1 MTAQVD
7 VPSGA
12 VVAGFDGSARSRRA
26 VDWAAG
32 EAQRHGA
39 PLLLLSA
46 VPTSPLVETGMA
58 TVTRDDVLAPMRRA
72 VEEEVARVR
81 QDHSAVTVS
90 GSAVAGSAAVVLVD
104 ASERAALVVVGA
116 RGRGRFTG
124 SLLGSVSQKVA
135 AHAHGPVV
143 VVHEEAPSQM
153 PGPVVV
159 GADPADPP
167 LEALRYAFDEAR
179 RRGVGV
185 VVVTVAERTR
195 TAHPY
200 STTVS
205 EFFGR
210 QAEEDQEAL
219 RQTAEEMAQERGV
232 EVEIRQLAGHP
243 ADAILSVAGTESFV
257 VVGSRGHGGLA
268 GLLLGSVSREVLLR
282 APAAAVVRVRARAR
296 TGE

>member
-1 MTAQVD
+1 MD

-32 EAQRHGA
+32 EAERHGA
-39 PLLLLSA
+39 PLLVVAA
-46 VPTSPLVETGMA
+46 VRPPPMVEGGVSP
-58 TVTRDDVLAPMRRA
+58 VTEDDVLAPARRE
-72 VEEEVARVR
+72 VEAEVARVR
-81 QDHSAVTVS
+81 REHPGATVDGTAVT
-90 GSAVAGSAAVVLVD
+90 GSPAVVLVR
-104 ASERAALVVVGA
+104 ASERAGLVVVGA
-116 RGRGRFTG
+116 RGHGPFAG
-124 SLLGSVSQKVA
+124 SLLGSVSQKVL

-143 VVHEEAPSQM
+143 VVDEEAPSQL

-185 VVVTVAERTR
+185 VVVSAAERTR

-200 STTVS
+200 SPRVS
-205 EFFGR
+205 EFFAS
-210 QAEEDQEAL
+210 QAAEDQEAL
-219 RQTAEEMAQERGV
+219 RRLVEEMARERGV
-232 EVEIRQLAGHP
+232 EAEIRLLPGHP
-243 ADAILSVAGTESFV
+243 ADAILGVAGTESFV

-282 APAAAVVRVRARAR
+282 APVAAVVRVRDRDRA
-296 TGE
+296 EE